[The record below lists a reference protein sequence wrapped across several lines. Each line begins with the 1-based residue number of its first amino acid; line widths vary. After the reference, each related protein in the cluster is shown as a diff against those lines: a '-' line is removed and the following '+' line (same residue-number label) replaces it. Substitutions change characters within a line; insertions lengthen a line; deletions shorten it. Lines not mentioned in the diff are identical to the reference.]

1 MGKTIGRAFS
11 YKMSSARIVIENAFG
26 RLKGRFGCL
35 KRAIVININTLP
47 QVIMAC
53 FVLHNY
59 CEMKKRKSTRTNI
72 IS

>member
-1 MGKTIGRAFS
+1 MKEFSVGGKNEREGFFS
-11 YKMSSARIVIENAFG
+11 CKLSSARIVIENAFE

-35 KRAIVININTLP
+35 KPAMDIDINVLP

-59 CEMKKRKSTRTNI
+59 YKMKKE
-72 IS
+72 